1 MKNTLTEENY
11 LKALFHLT
19 TDKNSVAV
27 NELSKFLGVK
37 MPSVN
42 NMMKKFAEK
51 KWVKY
56 ETYKPLLVTD
66 LGKKE
71 AALVVR
77 KHRLTEMFLVKNMN
91 FSWDNVHEIAEQLE
105 HVHSS
110 IFFDKMDELLDYPK
124 FDPHGEPIPDKQGNI
139 IDLDY
144 VKLSDCKADEK
155 FIFSA
160 VTFSD
165 DAFLSY
171 LTQRNLVL
179 GTKLTILKIE
189 EFDQSITIEIE
200 GKTETLSHLATEKI
214 LVKKI

>member
-19 TDKNSVAV
+19 AEKNSVAV

-42 NMMKKFAEK
+42 NMMKKFADK

-56 ETYKPLLVTD
+56 ETYKPLIVTD

-71 AALVVR
+71 ASLVVR
-77 KHRLTEMFLVKNMN
+77 KHRLTEMFLVKKMN

-105 HVHSS
+105 HVHSPV
-110 IFFDKMDELLDYPK
+110 FFDKMDELLDYPK

-139 IDLDY
+139 IALDY
-144 VKLSDCKADEK
+144 VKLSDSKVDEQLT
-155 FIFSA
+155 FAA

-165 DAFLSY
+165 DSFLSY
-171 LTQRNLVL
+171 LTQRKLVL
-179 GTKLTILKIE
+179 GTFFTVKNIE
-189 EFDQSITIEIE
+189 EFDQSMTIDIA
-200 GKTETLSHLATEKI
+200 GNSETLSHLATEKI
-214 LVKKI
+214 LVKKV